1 MTMPTHFTPRVAR
14 ALASA
19 AAQAARDARHA
30 LDAAR
35 RRLAGNPQAAT
46 DYWRAA
52 AEFHAAS
59 RIARDAVRAARESE
73 GGTQ

>member
-1 MTMPTHFTPRVAR
+1 VTMPTHFTPRVAR

-19 AAQAARDARHA
+19 AAQAARDAA